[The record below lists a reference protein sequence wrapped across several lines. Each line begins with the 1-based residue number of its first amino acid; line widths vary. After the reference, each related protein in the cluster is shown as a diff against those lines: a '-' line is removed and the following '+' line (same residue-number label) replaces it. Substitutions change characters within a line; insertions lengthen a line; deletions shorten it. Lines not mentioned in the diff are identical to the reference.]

1 MTDVVRHESTHQVQ
15 ILAGMT
21 ARNFAAAKAMEY
33 GAYMTNILNPATTT
47 TIQKVVNILV
57 NDWGINQSTLWETI
71 LNLYPYGPIP

>member
-1 MTDVVRHESTHQVQ
+1 
-15 ILAGMT
+15 MT